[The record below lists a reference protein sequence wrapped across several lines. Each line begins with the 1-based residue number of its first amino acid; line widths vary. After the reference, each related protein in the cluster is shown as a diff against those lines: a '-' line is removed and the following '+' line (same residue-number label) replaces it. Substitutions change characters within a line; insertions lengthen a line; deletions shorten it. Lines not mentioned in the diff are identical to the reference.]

1 MELNIKN
8 YYTAQETECNGLT
21 IVSKRCVVDKDTL
34 SDFRKDNIV
43 KFIFLGDDDILLSLS
58 SNSSVNE
65 IHKFRS
71 KYRGGTYISVP
82 ITVIGKEDTEKY
94 FRGIIV
100 GCDYTIPPDGYAT
113 ISKRD
118 ICTLFK
124 KYRYRSSEEKTQ
136 LGRQLCIEEINK
148 YNSLLSNQVFKVT
161 LSKNDEILFDN
172 YVFGDKFEYEDMQI
186 TLSDLSVLK

>member
-8 YYTAQETECNGLT
+8 YYTTQEIEYNGLT

-34 SDFRKDNIV
+34 SDFRRDNIV
-43 KFIFLGDDDILLSLS
+43 KFIFLGEDKILLSLS
-58 SNSSVNE
+58 SNPSVNE

-71 KYRGGTYISVP
+71 KYRGGTYVSVP
-82 ITVIGKEDTEKY
+82 ITVIGKEENEKY
-94 FRGIIV
+94 FTGIIV
-100 GCDYTIPPDGYAT
+100 GCDYTTPPDGYAT

-124 KYRYRSSEEKTQ
+124 KYRYKSSEEKTQ
-136 LGRQLCIEEINK
+136 LGIRLCNEEVNK